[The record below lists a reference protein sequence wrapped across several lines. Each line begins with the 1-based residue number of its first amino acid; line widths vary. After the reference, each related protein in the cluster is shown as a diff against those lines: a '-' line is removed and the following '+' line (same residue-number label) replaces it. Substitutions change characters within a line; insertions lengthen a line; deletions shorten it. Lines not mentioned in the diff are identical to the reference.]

1 MKKIVA
7 FFILLLICNAMVYS
21 ANQVQT
27 NLESGSYQIEA
38 KTATIALNIS
48 ENQSVIVFKDTL
60 LFEEDFSKFS
70 RENTIGTSTDIGGE
84 NVLTLLPSSMTQMPG
99 CKAKSVRRSDNDS
112 CNLQDSA
119 AKFRTPIMLIPNNSL
134 LSFHVKNGDYKSKLT
149 VRDTTFHLSKKADSL
164 KYIYLSNCSFIEF
177 GKIDGNDYSLF
188 IDDIKITTPREIV
201 SHSLN
206 DNVLSL
212 QGLIPETKYY
222 IEILNQDLSVA
233 NTYYFTTPKQIENF
247 NAQILN
253 SDIVSSSWGNN
264 ETVSNLLLSV
274 ESVVN
279 AADDLLIS
287 KVASKSNVNVVEIY
301 NPTERDIC
309 LKDYEFV
316 GYQNATTLSS
326 VPLRYVF
333 YEKDSIKS
341 NSCIVIALNSKISPC
356 DTNLVVYPCQTNQ
369 GFSGGNDSYLIL
381 KRLESDVNDIVVYD
395 TIDLFGMLMAVPS
408 HYTNS
413 ILVRKPYVRQ
423 GVKHNPDNVANVYS
437 DWEVSVYNAEALN
450 QMLGNH
456 TITPAIEVHNLS
468 NTTMIA
474 GQNSFQLTDV
484 NFDGVYRCHIK
495 ENNNVLATTTFR
507 MGKEISAIASGDWDN
522 SAIWEN
528 GLKPTALD
536 KVVLPQGVKVN
547 IPQGVVAECAE
558 LVISSNYSTC
568 DTLYKTEI
576 RNNGALSVGKCV
588 VKPCFSAYTS
598 EGNGWTL
605 FSLPIKI
612 ENKTRQEVAA
622 CFDIGENDDLYY
634 LQENYSSAASAWIP
648 YNETI
653 EDTNFFKQNLGYLIA
668 YSQNKELLWQGD
680 LFLEDELELLNNT
693 SYNSQGGEGYH
704 LCANPYP
711 FSVKHSN
718 FSKNNISGMWLLS
731 PSTGQY
737 IPYDPNYITEF
748 IIPPFG
754 GFMTKV
760 ESAENL
766 LKIHKQEISNTS
778 KFSSFMD
785 KLQLTFSYEGG
796 EDEVR
801 IYFRENVTENI
812 DEYDVY
818 KLFSFGSAPDLYST
832 YAQKDLSIVSLPLW
846 QDSVIIPL
854 SYKTKNAGNYGLKIG
869 HIPENVVRAE
879 LYNDSNELL
888 IDFVQDSSYNFI
900 SYNSDEERS
909 LTLKLYSFDL
919 GIVQT
924 SEVCDFKVIQNKN
937 LVKIISSDRVEGV
950 VLYNTQGIE
959 IMQSLSDE
967 ILLPKQGCYILG
979 VKIKGQFSFCKI
991 VYL

>member
-48 ENQSVIVFKDTL
+48 ENQSVTVFKDTL
-60 LFEEDFSKFS
+60 LFEEDFSKFVRPTS
-70 RENTIGTSTDIGGE
+70 AIAGTIIGGDS
-84 NVLTLLPSSMTQMPG
+84 VLTLLPSSMTQMPG
-99 CKAKSVRRSDNDS
+99 CKAKSVKSNSNND

-134 LSFHVKNGDYKSKLT
+134 LSFHVKNGDDESKLT
-149 VRDTTFHLSKKADSL
+149 VRDTTFHLSENADSL

-177 GKIDGNDYSLF
+177 GKIDGYGRSLF

-206 DNVLSL
+206 GNELSL

-253 SDIVSSSWGNN
+253 SDTVSLSWGNN

-274 ESVVN
+274 DSVVN

-287 KVASKSNVNVVEIY
+287 KVASASNVNVVEIY

-316 GYQNATTLSS
+316 SYNKSS
-326 VPLRYVF
+326 IISSSSPVLRHVF
-333 YEKDSIKS
+333 SERDSIKS
-341 NSCIVIALNSKISPC
+341 NDFILFAYNTKVSPQNSDLIVFPC
-356 DTNLVVYPCQTNQ
+356 NVSNTPFL
-369 GFSGGNDSYLIL
+369 GGDDSYLIL
-381 KRLESDVNDIVVYD
+381 RKINETLYD
-395 TIDLFGMLMAVPS
+395 TIDLFGRLKMIS
-408 HYTNS
+408 GEEEYHKYKDS
-413 ILVRKPYVRQ
+413 ILIRNTFVRVT
-423 GVKHNPDNVANVYS
+423 HNPDNVANVYS
-437 DWEVSVYNAEALN
+437 DWEVSAYNAEALN

-507 MGKEISAIASGDWDN
+507 MGKEISAIANGDWDN

-558 LVISSNYSTC
+558 LVISSDYSTC
-568 DTLYKTEI
+568 DTLHKTEI

-622 CFDIGENDDLYY
+622 CFDIGEYDDLYY

-680 LFLEDELELLNNT
+680 LFLEDELELLNNA
-693 SYNSQGGEGYH
+693 SYNSGGEGYH

-731 PSTGQY
+731 PSTGRY
-737 IPYDPNYITEF
+737 IPYDPNESSEF

-760 ESAENL
+760 GSAENL

-900 SYNSDEERS
+900 SYNSDEERY

>member
-48 ENQSVIVFKDTL
+48 ENQSVTVFKDTL

-112 CNLQDSA
+112 CNLLNSA

-164 KYIYLSNCSFIEF
+164 KYIYLSNCSFVEF
-177 GKIDGNDYSLF
+177 GKIDGYGSSLF

-206 DNVLSL
+206 GNMLSL

-253 SDIVSSSWGNN
+253 SDTVSLSWGNN

-287 KVASKSNVNVVEIY
+287 KVATKSSVNVVEIY

-316 GYQNATTLSS
+316 GYQNDAMLSP

-341 NSCIVIALNSKISPC
+341 NSCIVIALNSKTSPC
-356 DTNLVVYPCQTNQ
+356 DTNLVVYPCQTNH
-369 GFSGGNDSYLIL
+369 GFSAGNDSYLIL

-408 HYTNS
+408 PYANS

-423 GVKHNPDNVANVYS
+423 GVKHNPENVENVYS
-437 DWEVSVYNAEALN
+437 DWEVSAYNAEALN

-507 MGKEISAIASGDWDN
+507 MGKEISAIANGDWDN

-558 LVISSNYSTC
+558 LVISSDYSTC
-568 DTLYKTEI
+568 DTVNKTEI
-576 RNNGALSVGKCV
+576 LNNGTLSAGKCV

-622 CFDIGENDDLYY
+622 CFGIGENDDLYY

-680 LFLEDELELLNNT
+680 LFLEDELELLNNA

-737 IPYDPNYITEF
+737 IPYDPNCITEF

-760 ESAENL
+760 ESAGNL

-959 IMQSLSDE
+959 IMQYLSDE

-991 VYL
+991 IYL

>member
-1 MKKIVA
+1 
-7 FFILLLICNAMVYS
+7 
-21 ANQVQT
+21 
-27 NLESGSYQIEA
+27 
-38 KTATIALNIS
+38 
-48 ENQSVIVFKDTL
+48 
-60 LFEEDFSKFS
+60 
-70 RENTIGTSTDIGGE
+70 
-84 NVLTLLPSSMTQMPG
+84 
-99 CKAKSVRRSDNDS
+99 
-112 CNLQDSA
+112 
-119 AKFRTPIMLIPNNSL
+119 
-134 LSFHVKNGDYKSKLT
+134 
-149 VRDTTFHLSKKADSL
+149 
-164 KYIYLSNCSFIEF
+164 
-177 GKIDGNDYSLF
+177 
-188 IDDIKITTPREIV
+188 
-201 SHSLN
+201 
-206 DNVLSL
+206 
-212 QGLIPETKYY
+212 
-222 IEILNQDLSVA
+222 
-233 NTYYFTTPKQIENF
+233 
-247 NAQILN
+247 
-253 SDIVSSSWGNN
+253 
-264 ETVSNLLLSV
+264 
-274 ESVVN
+274 
-279 AADDLLIS
+279 
-287 KVASKSNVNVVEIY
+287 
-301 NPTERDIC
+301 
-309 LKDYEFV
+309 
-316 GYQNATTLSS
+316 
-326 VPLRYVF
+326 
-333 YEKDSIKS
+333 
-341 NSCIVIALNSKISPC
+341 
-356 DTNLVVYPCQTNQ
+356 
-369 GFSGGNDSYLIL
+369 
-381 KRLESDVNDIVVYD
+381 
-395 TIDLFGMLMAVPS
+395 
-408 HYTNS
+408 
-413 ILVRKPYVRQ
+413 
-423 GVKHNPDNVANVYS
+423 
-437 DWEVSVYNAEALN
+437 
-450 QMLGNH
+450 
-456 TITPAIEVHNLS
+456 
-468 NTTMIA
+468 
-474 GQNSFQLTDV
+474 
-484 NFDGVYRCHIK
+484 
-495 ENNNVLATTTFR
+495 
-507 MGKEISAIASGDWDN
+507 MGKEISAIANGDWDN

-680 LFLEDELELLNNT
+680 LFLEDELELLNNA

-718 FSKNNISGMWLLS
+718 FSKNNISGMWLLY

-737 IPYDPNYITEF
+737 IPYDPNESSEF

-967 ILLPKQGCYILG
+967 ILLPNQGCYILG

>member
-48 ENQSVIVFKDTL
+48 ENQSVTVFKDTL
-60 LFEEDFSKFS
+60 LFEEDFSNFVRPTS
-70 RENTIGTSTDIGGE
+70 ATAGTIIGGE

-99 CKAKSVRRSDNDS
+99 CKAKSVKSNSNND
-112 CNLQDSA
+112 CNLQDSE

-149 VRDTTFHLSKKADSL
+149 VRDTTFHLSNNADSL

-177 GKIDGNDYSLF
+177 GKIDGYGKSLF

-253 SDIVSSSWGNN
+253 SDTVSLSWGNN

-274 ESVVN
+274 DAVVN
-279 AADDLLIS
+279 VADDLLIS
-287 KVASKSNVNVVEIY
+287 KVATKSSVNVVEIY

-309 LKDYEFV
+309 LRDYEFLA
-316 GYQNATTLSS
+316 YHSSLTISNA
-326 VPLRYVF
+326 PLRYLF

-341 NSCIVIALNSKISPC
+341 NNSILIALNSKVSPN
-356 DTNLVVYPCQTNQ
+356 DTNLVVYPVVLSSSFQ
-369 GFSGGNDSYLIL
+369 GGNDSYLIL
-381 KRLESDVNDIVVYD
+381 KRLDENLYD
-395 TIDLFGMLMAVPS
+395 TIDLFGRVKISSTDEDMAS
-408 HYTNS
+408 YTNS
-413 ILVRKPYVRQ
+413 ILVRKSYVRQ

-437 DWEVSVYNAEALN
+437 DWEVSAYNADVLN

-456 TITPAIEVHNLS
+456 TITPTIEVLNIS

-507 MGKEISAIASGDWDN
+507 MGKEISAIANGDWDN

-568 DTLYKTEI
+568 DTLHKTEI

-598 EGNGWTL
+598 DGNGWTL

-622 CFDIGENDDLYY
+622 CFDIGEDDDLYY

-668 YSQNKELLWQGD
+668 YYQNKELLWQGD
-680 LFLEDELELLNNT
+680 LFLEDELELLNNA

-760 ESAENL
+760 DSAENL

-812 DEYDVY
+812 DEYDAY

-991 VYL
+991 IYL

>member
-212 QGLIPETKYY
+212 QGLMPETKYY

-233 NTYYFTTPKQIENF
+233 NTYYFTTLKQIENF

-253 SDIVSSSWGNN
+253 SDTVSLSWGNN

-274 ESVVN
+274 VSVVN

-287 KVASKSNVNVVEIY
+287 KVASASNVNVVEIY

-316 GYQNATTLSS
+316 GYQNNATLSS

-341 NSCIVIALNSKISPC
+341 NSCIVIALNSKTSPC
-356 DTNLVVYPCQTNQ
+356 DTNLVVYPCQTNY

-408 HYTNS
+408 PYTNS

-437 DWEVSVYNAEALN
+437 DWEVSAYNAEALN

-507 MGKEISAIASGDWDN
+507 MGKEISAIANGDWDN

-568 DTLYKTEI
+568 DTLHKTEI

-598 EGNGWTL
+598 GGNGWTL

-680 LFLEDELELLNNT
+680 LFLEDELELLNNA

-760 ESAENL
+760 DSAENL

-979 VKIKGQFSFCKI
+979 VKIKGQFSFYKI
-991 VYL
+991 IYL

>member
-48 ENQSVIVFKDTL
+48 ENQSVTVFKDTL
-60 LFEEDFSKFS
+60 LFEEDFSNFL
-70 RENTIGTSTDIGGE
+70 REGSIISGTIIGGE

-99 CKAKSVRRSDNDS
+99 CKAKSVRGGDNDS
-112 CNLQDSA
+112 CKLQDIG

-134 LSFHVKNGDYKSKLT
+134 LSFHVKAIYKASELVVNG
-149 VRDTTFHLSKKADSL
+149 TTFSLSKDVGYSKQVT
-164 KYIYLSNCSFIEF
+164 LSSSCSFVEF
-177 GKIDGNDYSLF
+177 SKNISQGTILL
-188 IDDIKITTPREIV
+188 DDIKITTPREIV

-206 DNVLSL
+206 GNVLSL

-253 SDIVSSSWGNN
+253 SNTVSLSWGNN

-274 ESVVN
+274 DSVVN

-287 KVASKSNVNVVEIY
+287 KIASASNVNVVEIY

-316 GYQNATTLSS
+316 GYQNDAMLSS

-341 NSCIVIALNSKISPC
+341 NSCIVIALNSKTSPC
-356 DTNLVVYPCQTNQ
+356 DTNLVVYPILTNNFFQ
-369 GFSGGNDSYLIL
+369 GGNDSYLIL
-381 KRLESDVNDIVVYD
+381 KRLNETLYD
-395 TIDLFGMLMAVPS
+395 TIDLFGRLKMIS
-408 HYTNS
+408 GEEEYHKYKDS

-437 DWEVSVYNAEALN
+437 DWEVSAYNVETLN

-456 TITPAIEVHNLS
+456 TITPAIEVLNLS

-507 MGKEISAIASGDWDN
+507 MGKEISAIANGDWDN

-612 ENKTRQEVAA
+612 ENKTRQEVVA

-680 LFLEDELELLNNT
+680 LFLEDELELLNNA
-693 SYNSQGGEGYH
+693 SYNLQGGEGYH

-760 ESAENL
+760 DSAENL

-959 IMQSLSDE
+959 IMQSISDE

-991 VYL
+991 IYL

>member
-253 SDIVSSSWGNN
+253 SDIVSLSWGNN

-507 MGKEISAIASGDWDN
+507 MGKEISAIANGDWDN

-568 DTLYKTEI
+568 DTLHKTEI

-612 ENKTRQEVAA
+612 ENKTRQEVAT

-634 LQENYSSAASAWIP
+634 LQENYSSVASAWIP

-680 LFLEDELELLNNT
+680 LFLEDELELLNNA
-693 SYNSQGGEGYH
+693 SYNLQGGEGYH

-760 ESAENL
+760 DSAENL

-967 ILLPKQGCYILG
+967 ILLPNQGCYILG